1 MSCRYSRIPLIYMA
15 LLALTA
21 AQAYAQKPVSM
32 PPISIDATPVL
43 SIPLGESSE
52 FFTMGGGMALSGAY
66 GFGEGTL
73 RPEAGVRVEYG
84 YTPFNAD
91 DSLSIVLAEA
101 RGALEVSLSPSL
113 SVSGSAG
120 LGYGYGI
127 FNSDGTGGGF
137 ATFGIDLGVTFLLS
151 SAIDLGTGISYR
163 NHLGLYHGIGITLGT
178 SVFLSGKPAR
188 VARLEAAAPLNAA
201 VLAGARADKPGEG
214 LDLIKVEIDEIY
226 PVFKS
231 WYDTRPLGR
240 VLVQNTEDQKIEGI
254 KLTFYMKQYMDAP
267 KDCPAPV
274 SLGPKESL
282 MVDITSLFTDAI
294 LEVTE
299 GTKANAEIMLE
310 YTKGGETYRSVRNET
325 VRLLDR
331 NAMRWDDDQRAAAF
345 VTAKDPRVLSF
356 AKNVAGLVRDSGP
369 KAIDL
374 NLFVAMGIYKAL
386 DLYGLSY
393 VVDPKTPFSEFS
405 KSAKAVDYLQF
416 PRQTLEYRGG
426 DCDDLS
432 ILYAALLESVGIE
445 TAFITVPGHIFM
457 AFALDLPAIDAPRS
471 FTSVKDL
478 LIHDGS
484 IWIPVE
490 VTERRNGFLAAWQ
503 AGARAWREAVAT
515 GSEGFYPVHQAWKEY
530 APVGLPGASSDIS
543 MPPVEA
549 ITAAFLKES
558 TRFIDREIFPLVTK
572 LEAEVQKSGDSPAS
586 RNKLGILYAKYGKMD
601 QAEAEFKAA
610 LAKGD
615 YLPSFINLGNLYVL
629 AKDYRSALEPYTKA
643 VTLDPKSAQARISLA
658 MVQFELGH
666 YDLGKAGWEQVRGM
680 DPALAERYAYLGGG
694 GESSSRAGAADER
707 KGAVVWVE

>member
-1 MSCRYSRIPLIYMA
+1 MLNSLPYLLLIASA
-15 LLALTA
+15 LFVFAVPA
-21 AQAYAQKPVSM
+21 SAQKPVSKH
-32 PPISIDATPVL
+32 PIVMDVTPVVSL
-43 SIPLGESSE
+43 PLGESSE
-52 FFTMGGGMALSGAY
+52 FFTIGGGMALSGGF

-73 RPEAGVRVEYG
+73 RLGTGVRVEYD
-84 YTPFNAD
+84 YTPFKAD

-101 RGALEVSLSPSL
+101 RGGLQISLSPRL
-113 SVSGSAG
+113 SVSSSAG
-120 LGYGYGI
+120 LGYGYGV
-127 FNSDGTGGGF
+127 FNSGGTGGGF
-137 ATFGIDLGVTFLLS
+137 ATFGVDVGVSFLLT
-151 SAIDLGTGISYR
+151 SAIDLGAGVAYR
-163 NHLGLYHGIGITLGT
+163 NHLGLYHGIGLTLGT

-188 VARLEAAAPLNAA
+188 VARLEAAAPVNAA
-201 VLAGARADKPGEG
+201 LLAGARTDRPGEG
-214 LDLIKVEIDEIY
+214 LDLVKVEFDEIY

-240 VLVQNTEDQKIEGI
+240 ALVQNTEDKKIEGI

-274 SLGPKESL
+274 SLEPKESL

-299 GTKANAEIMLE
+299 GTKANAEIILE
-310 YTKGGETYRSVRNET
+310 YTKDGGTYRSVRNET

-356 AKNVAGLVRDSGP
+356 AKNVAGIVRDSGS
-369 KAIDL
+369 KAVDL
-374 NLFVAMGIYKAL
+374 NLLVAMGIYKAL

-393 VVDPKTPFSEFS
+393 VVDPKTPFAEFS
-405 KSAKAVDYLQF
+405 KSANAVDYLQF

-457 AFALDLPAIDAPRS
+457 AFALDLPAADAPRS

-478 LIHDGS
+478 LVRDGR

-503 AGARAWREAVAT
+503 TGAGAWREAVAT
-515 GSEGFYPVHQAWKEY
+515 SSEGFFPVHEAWKEY

-543 MPPVEA
+543 MPPVDA
-549 ITAAFLKES
+549 ITSAFLKES
-558 TRFIDREIFPLVTK
+558 TRFIDREIFPMVTK
-572 LEAEVQKSGDSPAS
+572 LEAEVKNTGGSPAS
-586 RNKLGILYAKYGKMD
+586 RNRLGILYAKYGKMD
-601 QAEAEFKAA
+601 QAEAEFKASLTKEEFVPA
-610 LAKGD
+610 IL
-615 YLPSFINLGNLYVL
+615 NLGNLYYL
-629 AKDYRSALEPYTKA
+629 AKDYKKALEPYARA
-643 VTLDPKSAQARISLA
+643 VKLDPQNPRARLA
-658 MVQFELGH
+658 LSMVQYELGSFEQC
-666 YDLGKAGWEQVRGM
+666 KAGWEQARGI
-680 DPALAERYAYLGGG
+680 DPALAERYAYLGGI
-694 GESSSRAGAADER
+694 GESTSRAGAADSR
-707 KGAVVWVE
+707 KGAVLWTE